1 MRFLAPGARWCIPS
15 AGVYVATAR
24 ACVGVSVMRSATG
37 TVGVQEER
45 VPQYAQRCGRARWGG
60 GDSRTGRIRGLFGEA
75 TGVDQNGAYK
85 DGNLEGQGCREGF
98 RNPGF
103 EVENVR
109 IRLMVPKD
117 IDRMGP
123 INDPCP
129 FTGTYTL
136 HPTP

>member
-1 MRFLAPGARWCIPS
+1 MG
-15 AGVYVATAR
+15 
-24 ACVGVSVMRSATG
+24 
-37 TVGVQEER
+37 
-45 VPQYAQRCGRARWGG
+45 GG

-136 HPTP
+136 HPTT